1 MLNKF
6 LVSST
11 LLVLCVSS
19 FSTSG
24 LKSASD
30 NRAEYTTLS
39 SVSGYGNNDI
49 SLEPAN
55 IFQVTSKD
63 DLDELP
69 ETGFPQIAELT
80 IDKDINVIS
89 SDNNS
94 IDSLENVYLNYLQEK
109 ILPAIRITN
118 DSIATSYINYVEN
131 TCYIQDSFVITND
144 LISLRKLAENTSTDD
159 FNLVYDVTQFNL
171 NDEGTLE
178 NILYEGNKAE
188 STIFI
193 LDGSEENLVDH
204 INFFQKRL
212 KTTWIQT
219 DSSYANISRAIASG
233 GYGVISENYESFK
246 TILSNFSLEGRN
258 REQYIAA
265 HRGITSGYN
274 ENSLLG
280 ITQAATLNTDYVEI
294 DLQITKDNQV
304 IVCHNSQPYYTS
316 DCDNSSKR
324 FINMNYEDILDFT
337 LNDQGISAGQKF
349 PLLSE
354 LFESTKNTD
363 LMYILEFKFDEGS
376 ADALTKDVAQYVDPI
391 VKEYNYQNRVIGI
404 TYYRGFYS
412 SISKYMPYMPTANLG
427 LQGDSQYKS
436 LREVLDLVHFF
447 KKYNTAMDYAYNL
460 DMVDKRYE
468 YGFRGYSSNG
478 YTFNDKKHLYRP
490 MQICTTNI
498 AEKLVSDVKAY
509 AGPEWMTV
517 TSSSQITDNLNLEW
531 STYEGAVV
539 TLPSSIIILDGN
551 KETDP
556 YLTCVANYYDTTD
569 EYGLYSPVFTISNT
583 SLGGSDVNNIA
594 YSNPSKTLK
603 IDESG
608 DIVDETE
615 TSSEVATTAD
625 ESTSLEI
632 TSQTGDVS
640 SEGNNNSNVLLIS
653 LISACV
659 VGLGIISFVIVKKS
673 KK

>member
-1 MLNKF
+1 MLNKI
-6 LVSST
+6 LVSSS

-19 FSTSG
+19 FSSSG
-24 LKSASD
+24 LKTASE
-30 NRAEYTTLS
+30 NRTEYTTLS

-55 IFQVTSKD
+55 IFKINSKD
-63 DLDELP
+63 ELDELP
-69 ETGFPQIAELT
+69 ETGFPQIVELT
-80 IDKDINVIS
+80 IDEDINVIS
-89 SDNNS
+89 NDNLI
-94 IDSLENVYLNYLQEK
+94 IDSLENTYLTYLQGN
-109 ILPAIRITN
+109 ILPAIRVS
-118 DSIATSYINYVEN
+118 DSSIATNYISYVEN
-131 TCYIQDSFVITND
+131 TCYIQDSFVITDD
-144 LISLRKLAENTSTDD
+144 LVTLRTLAENTSTDD
-159 FNLVYDVTQFNL
+159 FNLVYDVTQFDL
-171 NDEGTLE
+171 TDEETLE

-193 LDGSEENLVDH
+193 LDGSEESLVDH

-233 GYGVISENYESFK
+233 GYGVISEDYDSVK

-258 REQYIAA
+258 RQQYIAA
-265 HRGITSGYN
+265 HRGITTGYN

-280 ITQAATLNTDYVEI
+280 VTQAATINTDYVEI

-316 DCDNSSKR
+316 DCENSSTR
-324 FINMNYEDILDFT
+324 FINMNYEDVLDYT
-337 LNDQGISAGQKF
+337 LNDQDINVGQKF

-354 LFESTKNTD
+354 LFAATQDTD
-363 LMYILEFKFDEGS
+363 LIYVLEFKFDEGS
-376 ADALTKDVAQYVDPI
+376 ADALFKDVAQYVDPI
-391 VKEYNYQNRVIGI
+391 VQEYNYQNRVIGI

-412 SISKYMPYMPTANLG
+412 SISDYMPYMPTANLG

-447 KKYNTAMDYAYNL
+447 KKYNTGMDYAYNL
-460 DMVDKRYE
+460 DMVDERYE

-478 YTFNDKKHLYRP
+478 YTFSDKKHLYRP

-498 AEKLVSDVKAY
+498 AEELVSNVKAY

-517 TSSSQITDNLNLEW
+517 SSSSEITDTMNLEW
-531 STYEGAVV
+531 STYDGTAV
-539 TLPSSIIILDGN
+539 TLSSSLIILEGD

-583 SLGGSDVNNIA
+583 SLGGSEENNIA
-594 YSNPSKTLK
+594 YSNPTKTLS
-603 IDESG
+603 IDDNG
-608 DIVDETE
+608 DISDQTSTEE
-615 TSSEVATTAD
+615 TSSGET
-625 ESTSLEI
+625 
-632 TSQTGDVS
+632 TSQTTSETGDAS
-640 SEGNNNSNVLLIS
+640 GDDNNINNILLIS
-653 LISACV
+653 IISACV
-659 VGLGIISFVIVKKS
+659 VALGVVSIAIVKKS